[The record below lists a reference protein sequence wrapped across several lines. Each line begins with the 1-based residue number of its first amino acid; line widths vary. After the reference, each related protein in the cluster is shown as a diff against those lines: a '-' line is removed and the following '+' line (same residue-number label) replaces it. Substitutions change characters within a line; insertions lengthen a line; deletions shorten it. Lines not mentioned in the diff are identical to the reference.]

1 MDKIIKTISNNGHFR
16 AYALEATQ
24 TVSEAQK
31 RHKTWSSSTVA
42 LGRTLIAAQILGANQ
57 KGDDTITVRVQSN
70 GAITSIIAVADT
82 RGNVKG
88 YIKEPNVD
96 YKRGST
102 GEVLVGDL
110 VGQGWFSVVKD
121 MGLKTPYTGQTPLI
135 SGEIGEDL
143 AYYLTTSDQTP
154 SAVGLNVLLNE
165 DESVH
170 VAGGFL
176 VQVMPDAPEAEI
188 SDFEARIQKMPAISK
203 LLRSHDHSKAIL
215 DAIYG
220 QDQYKILEE
229 SPLAFH
235 CDCSKERFAAS
246 IQGLGKIEVEKLI
259 TENHGAEVICQFCET
274 VYNFSENDLKELI
287 EHDKYLRYTLE
298 NWGH

>member
-246 IQGLGKIEVEKLI
+246 IQGLGKREVEKLI

-287 EHDKYLRYTLE
+287 
-298 NWGH
+298 